1 MDAAEGDS
9 HRMSLF
15 SRARDIIAANIAELL
30 DRAEDP
36 AKLVRLIIS
45 EMEETLAEVRAAAA
59 RTIADQKELRRS
71 LAHAETTV
79 ATWTEKAELALSRDR
94 EDLARAALQER
105 ARARRRADQLSAE
118 LALLDDTLALNEV
131 DILNLESRL
140 REARARQSAI
150 LIRSESAGHRRRMRE
165 LTDGPRV
172 ENALSQF
179 SVLERR
185 ADLAEA
191 EAEVLQLG
199 SAPSTQQDD
208 EISRELAAM
217 RARLSS
223 SGQG

>member
-1 MDAAEGDS
+1 
-9 HRMSLF
+9 MSLF

>member
-1 MDAAEGDS
+1 
-9 HRMSLF
+9 MSLF

-71 LAHAETTV
+71 LAHAEATV

-94 EDLARAALQER
+94 EDLARAALQEK

-131 DILNLESRL
+131 DILNLEARL

-150 LIRSESAGHRRRMRE
+150 LIRTESAGHRRRMRE

-199 SAPSTQQDD
+199 SVPAAQQDD